1 MPKYFSVIKGS
12 KSDLN
17 EGVILTNN
25 NLQLRL
31 LSFKQNNRIKYRIFF
46 INIEMC
52 MNEMYELQKRDNYF
66 QKLNGAF
73 KHL

>member
-25 NLQLRL
+25 NLQL
-31 LSFKQNNRIKYRIFF
+31 SFKQNNRIKYKFF
-46 INIEMC
+46 YQYRNV
-52 MNEMYELQKRDNYF
+52 YEWNVWIAEKGQLLSKVKWGF
-66 QKLNGAF
+66 
-73 KHL
+73 